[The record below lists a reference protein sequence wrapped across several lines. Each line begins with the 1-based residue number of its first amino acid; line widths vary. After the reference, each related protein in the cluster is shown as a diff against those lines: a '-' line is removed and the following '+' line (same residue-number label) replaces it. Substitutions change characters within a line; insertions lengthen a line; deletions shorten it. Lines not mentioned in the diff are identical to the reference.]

1 MEKKKNLSKNI
12 ILFFIGA
19 MVLLAGIT
27 LVLLWWEDVVRIFR
41 GVVGIVLAL
50 VGLFMLYLVK
60 D

>member
-27 LVLLWWEDVVRIFR
+27 LVLLWWEDVVLIFR

>member
-19 MVLLAGIT
+19 MVLLVGIT